1 MQAPTAEVQAV
12 LEVHSEVDEGTFLW
26 QLIHFRG
33 SRSIRENLHPVKIS
47 RYTIYVVCI
56 VIADCPTVLECI
68 RFPGRQRTIN
78 IPQEIGTKY
87 CQFGT
92 LLLNDPNGAR
102 VSNIGRKHSGD
113 AEQINTEILRE
124 WATGRGKN
132 PVTWET
138 MTRVLHDIELSV
150 LASEIEV
157 IKLKPTISTTL

>member
-1 MQAPTAEVQAV
+1 MKV
-12 LEVHSEVDEGTFLW
+12 SFLW
-26 QLIHFRG
+26 QLTHFRG
-33 SRSIRENLHPVKIS
+33 SRSVHENHENLHPAKIS
-47 RYTIYVVCI
+47 RYTVYVLCI

-87 CQFGT
+87 SQFGT

-102 VSNIGRKHSGD
+102 VSNIECKHRGD
-113 AEQINTEILRE
+113 AEEINTEILRE

-138 MTRVLHDIELSV
+138 MTKVLRDIELSV

-157 IKLKPTISTTL
+157 IKLKPTISTAL